1 MLVTKEKLIE
11 LNACEEGIE
20 FLEDHNMLGE
30 PLTDVIKFGIAHEQY
45 DYCNWLIIRFMDYKQ
60 RVSYAVF
67 AAEQCIENYE
77 TSYPDDDRPRQA
89 IEAAKICIENPS
101 AENKEAAK
109 SAAWS
114 AESAAWSAW
123 SASESARTAWS
134 ASESAALSAAESAAE
149 TAADTAARSAWSAAR
164 SAWSAWSASE
174 SAALSSRSASRSAA
188 RSAESAAD
196 LARSA
201 ESAAYNKIL
210 NYGLSLLGEE

>member
-45 DYCNWLIIRFMDYKQ
+45 VYCNWLIVRWMDYKQ

-109 SAAWS
+109 
-114 AESAAWSAW
+114 SAAWSAW